1 MKITVLNRK
10 PEEIE
15 TTWEGVT
22 RKRVQQWAVIEID
35 GLPTSFQIT
44 NDPGKDLP
52 PGEYTLG
59 AKSFNVQ
66 NGRLT
71 IQRVVLDPVA
81 PKSAAA
87 KA

>member
-1 MKITVLNRK
+1 MRITVLNRV
-10 PEEIE
+10 PEAIK

-22 RKRVQQWAVIEID
+22 REREQVWATLEVD
-35 GLPTSFQIT
+35 GLPTSFQVT
-44 NDPGKDLP
+44 SDPGKSP
-52 PGEYTLG
+52 KPGNYQLG

-71 IQRVVLDPVA
+71 IQRVVLEPVTA
-81 PKSAAA
+81 PGP